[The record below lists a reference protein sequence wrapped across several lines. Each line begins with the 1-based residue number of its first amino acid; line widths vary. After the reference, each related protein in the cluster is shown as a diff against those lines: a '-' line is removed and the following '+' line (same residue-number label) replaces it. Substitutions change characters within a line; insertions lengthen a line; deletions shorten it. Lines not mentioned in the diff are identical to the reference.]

1 MTAVTR
7 GVLPA
12 TAIVAVAF
20 VAGAFAEDAANWVGT
35 SKSHRSIERFDMSV
49 GVTAGQAARRAVQFE
64 EVREVY
70 AVPSHYG
77 TLVSV
82 TGDAKTAVLWFA
94 DGTGILRNVRLDDTS
109 ERMYEVRLHETSRLE
124 VDARER

>member
-7 GVLPA
+7 RAVLTSA
-12 TAIVAVAF
+12 LAVVAF
-20 VAGAFAEDAANWVGT
+20 AAGASAEEAAKWLG
-35 SKSHRSIERFDMSV
+35 SIKSHRSIERFDMSY
-49 GVTAGQAARRAVQFE
+49 GVTAGQAARRPVQFE

-77 TLVSV
+77 ELVSV
-82 TGDAKTAVLWFA
+82 TGDPRTAVFWYR
-94 DGTGILRNVRLDDTS
+94 DDRGVLRNVRLDEVS
-109 ERMYEVRLHETSRLE
+109 ETMYEIRQNETSRLE

>member
-7 GVLPA
+7 GVALT
-12 TAIVAVAF
+12 TALVAVAF
-20 VAGAFAEDAANWVGT
+20 VAGAFAEDAANWVGAI
-35 SKSHRSIERFDMSV
+35 KSHRSVERFDMSY
-49 GVTAGQAARRAVQFE
+49 GVTAGQAARRPVQFE

-77 TLVSV
+77 SLVSV
-82 TGDAKTAVLWFA
+82 NGDPKTAVLWFA
-94 DGTGILRNVRLDDTS
+94 DGSGVLRNVRLDDPS
-109 ERMYEVRLHETSRLE
+109 ERMYEVRMLETSRLE

>member
-7 GVLPA
+7 R
-12 TAIVAVAF
+12 VALTCALAMGAF
-20 VAGAFAEDAANWVGT
+20 AAGAFAEDAAGWFGAA
-35 SKSHRSIERFDMSV
+35 KSHKSIERFDMSV
-49 GVTAGQAARRAVQFE
+49 GVTASQAARRAVQFE

-82 TGDAKTAVLWFA
+82 NGDQKTAVLWYR
-94 DGTGILRNVRLDDTS
+94 DGSGTLRNVTLDDVGD
-109 ERMYEVRLHETSRLE
+109 RMYEVRQNETSRLE
-124 VDARER
+124 VDVRER

>member
-7 GVLPA
+7 GALL
-12 TAIVAVAF
+12 TSAIAALAF
-20 VAGAFAEDAANWVGT
+20 AAGAFAEDAAAWAGAA
-35 SKSHRSIERFDMSV
+35 KSHRSVERFDMSI
-49 GVTAGQAARRAVQFE
+49 GVTASQAARRPVQFE

-77 TLVSV
+77 TLVTM
-82 TGDAKTAVLWFA
+82 TGDAKTAVLWFR
-94 DGTGILRNVRLDDTS
+94 DEKGVLRNVTLDDVS
-109 ERMYEVRLHETSRLE
+109 QRMYELRLNETSRLE